1 MPALDTGARQLA
13 GPVLFGARQGE
24 LRL

>member
-1 MPALDTGARQLA
+1 MPALDTGARQVA